1 MYQKY
6 QSMRRQEWPSQV
18 SGKREVFE
26 IREPKPSEPRA
37 APNKVPKSLT
47 AAERLLLA
55 KSIPDKLT
63 RPTAIARTVVVKI
76 ERMIP
81 PFNTFDNKED
91 CNGKTCN
98 SYNTAGVLKST
109 NPGTVAASAVIAA

>member
-1 MYQKY
+1 MAIK
-6 QSMRRQEWPSQV
+6 V

-26 IREPKPSEPRA
+26 IREPQTSEPRA
-37 APNKVPKSLT
+37 APNKVPRSST

-76 ERMIP
+76 EKDDP
-81 PFNTFDNKED
+81 TFNTFDNKED
-91 CNGKTCN
+91 CNGQEPAIAT
-98 SYNTAGVLKST
+98 NTAGVLKST
-109 NPGTVAASAVIAA
+109 ILEQLLHLQ